1 MKKRLLTVLL
11 ALCLVFALGIVTA
24 LADDGVA
31 QIGSQTYSSSSEAFS
46 NATDG
51 SEIVLLDEVTGCS
64 RLSLTDGREI
74 TINLNGH
81 NIGFAENAFFY
92 VHHGS
97 LTITGT
103 GTVREGNP
111 FYAPVFV
118 EGSETDEGPD
128 LSLIHI

>member
-11 ALCLVFALGIVTA
+11 AVCLVFALGTVTA

-31 QIGSQTYSSSSEAFS
+31 QIGSQTYSSLSEAFS

-51 SEIVLLDEVTGCS
+51 SEIVLLDEATGCS

-81 NIGFAENAFFY
+81 NIGFAENAFFMC
-92 VHHGS
+92 
-97 LTITGT
+97 IT
-103 GTVREGNP
+103 
-111 FYAPVFV
+111 AA
-118 EGSETDEGPD
+118 
-128 LSLIHI
+128 